1 MRDNKNAKGGYDMRL
16 STLCYLEQ
24 DGKYLMLH
32 RIYKKN
38 DVNKEKWIGVGG
50 KFEAGE
56 APEECLM
63 REVLEETGYHL
74 KSYRFR
80 GVLTFIC
87 DVQEPE
93 YIFLYTSDDFEGE
106 LKECDE
112 GVLQWV
118 DKDAVL
124 DLNLWEGD
132 RRMFKYL
139 KERREPFSL
148 KLEYEGNTLK
158 NIQDF

>member
-1 MRDNKNAKGGYDMRL
+1 MRL
-16 STLCYLEQ
+16 STLCYLEK

-50 KFEAGE
+50 KFEPGD
-56 APEECLM
+56 APEECLK
-63 REVLEETGYHL
+63 REVYEETGYTL
-74 KSYRFR
+74 LDYRFR

-93 YIFLYTSDDFEGE
+93 YIFVYTSGHFEGE

-112 GVLQWV
+112 GVLKWV
-118 DKDAVL
+118 DKKDVL
-124 DLNLWEGD
+124 KLNLWEGD
-132 RRMFKYL
+132 KRMFKYL
-139 KERREPFSL
+139 EEKSMPFSL
-148 KLEYEGNTLK
+148 KLEYERNTLK
-158 NIQDF
+158 NIEDF

>member
-1 MRDNKNAKGGYDMRL
+1 M
-16 STLCYLEQ
+16 
-24 DGKYLMLH
+24 
-32 RIYKKN
+32 I
-38 DVNKEKWIGVGG
+38 
-50 KFEAGE
+50 
-56 APEECLM
+56 
-63 REVLEETGYHL
+63 
-74 KSYRFR
+74 
-80 GVLTFIC
+80 
-87 DVQEPE
+87 
-93 YIFLYTSDDFEGE
+93 FEGE

-148 KLEYEGNTLK
+148 KLEYEA
-158 NIQDF
+158 IR

>member
-1 MRDNKNAKGGYDMRL
+1 MRL
-16 STLCYLEQ
+16 STLCYLEK
-24 DGKYLMLH
+24 DGQYLMLH
-32 RIYKKN
+32 RISKKN

-63 REVLEETGYHL
+63 REVYEETGCRL
-74 KSYRFR
+74 RSYRFR

-93 YIFLYTSDDFEGE
+93 YIFLYTSDDFEGTPGA
-106 LKECDE
+106 CDE

-118 DKDAVL
+118 PKDAVTQ
-124 DLNLWEGD
+124 LNIWEGD
-132 RRMFKYL
+132 RRMFQYL
-139 KERREPFSL
+139 NERTEPFSL
-148 KLEYEGNTLK
+148 KLEYEGDTLK
-158 NIQDF
+158 SIQTF

>member
-1 MRDNKNAKGGYDMRL
+1 MRL
-16 STLCYLEQ
+16 STLCYLEK

-50 KFEAGE
+50 KFEPGE
-56 APEECLM
+56 APEECLK
-63 REVLEETGYHL
+63 REVYEETGYEL
-74 KSYRFR
+74 LSYRFR

-93 YIFLYTSDDFEGE
+93 YIFLYTSDSFVGE
-106 LKECDE
+106 LRECDE

-118 DKDAVL
+118 DKKDVL
-124 DLNLWEGD
+124 KLNLWEGD
-132 RRMFKYL
+132 KRMFQYL
-139 KERREPFSL
+139 EEREMPFSM